1 MKDLNE
7 EELKIKFNNYMEQ
20 IKVPE
25 NLGGIIM
32 EDFEKMKNEEN
43 QENVQNVEQR
53 TNENAQNVNSEGNVK
68 KKKNHTVLKI
78 SLGSVAAVVLVGTGI
93 FVGTQLTGNKTV
105 IFDNHGAQSVNMAGE
120 NNAQS
125 YSTANL
131 SKYLGRW
138 YSSDASLNIKSIDND
153 EIKFD
158 IGLYRLAGMDDAV
171 GTLKNESIAEFKGKL
186 DGVHDTTGTIEFNEN
201 SIVVTFTSSDY
212 KLLPLNYKIEFQRED
227 PLHLIT
233 TENEISE
240 IENFINDLKNQA
252 FALTNYDNPEDL
264 LKHEQNMSNIDR
276 ILSYSINQSEYAI
289 PANAE
294 QNKVIWEKTNGDA
307 VISTRVVDIKDIVK
321 FLKEKTN
328 YDYSEAEVRDCFK
341 VNSDLDKYVIKI
353 SDTIFINY
361 SVKNVTKNGDKYNV
375 TLYNRDSVRNDDP
388 YVDVVLTKD
397 NGKYYFYSCNLNN
410 FNKIS
415 QEKTAQ
421 LENFI
426 NDPGNH
432 AFVYMNYNSSKDLVS
447 ETYDA
452 KKAQTIVQS
461 LIEGGYAKSI
471 TEQELKIVGNQE
483 KPTYT
488 ISLEDLDKFLQ
499 EKTNTGF
506 GQDALKKAF
515 KYEYNEKLGK
525 LVIQTAGALDKDNKI
540 VDVYKAGNYEYWLK
554 LSKGQ
559 EVVLFERT
567 NGEIFFKSCTG
578 YKNQ

>member
-1 MKDLNE
+1 MNYVYIT
-7 EELKIKFNNYMEQ
+7 EELRNAFTYKESEKGYLDMISDSCQSDVTIKDGGYKLGNKYYITVNNEDNKEIELVLLKNDNSYYFYSA
-20 IKVPE
+20 KV
-25 NLGGIIM
+25 
-32 EDFEKMKNEEN
+32 KNM
-43 QENVQNVEQR
+43 VQN
-53 TNENAQNVNSEGNVK
+53 TAK
-68 KKKNHTVLKI
+68 
-78 SLGSVAAVVLVGTGI
+78 
-93 FVGTQLTGNKTV
+93 
-105 IFDNHGAQSVNMAGE
+105 E
-120 NNAQS
+120 NNQQ
-125 YSTANL
+125 
-131 SKYLGRW
+131 
-138 YSSDASLNIKSIDND
+138 
-153 EIKFD
+153 
-158 IGLYRLAGMDDAV
+158 
-171 GTLKNESIAEFKGKL
+171 
-186 DGVHDTTGTIEFNEN
+186 N
-201 SIVVTFTSSDY
+201 SVS
-212 KLLPLNYKIEFQRED
+212 NA
-227 PLHLIT
+227 
-233 TENEISE
+233 EISE

-252 FALTNYDNPEDL
+252 FALTNYDNPQDL
-264 LKHEQNMSNIDR
+264 LKNEQNLHNISDV
-276 ILSYSINQSEYAI
+276 LSYSIKQSGYAI

-294 QNKVIWEKTNGDA
+294 QNKVIWNTTNGEA
-307 VISTRVVDIKDIVK
+307 LTSTMVVDIKDIVK

-328 YDYSEAEVRDCFK
+328 YDYSEAEVKNCFK
-341 VNSDLDKYVIKI
+341 VTPEIDKYVIQI
-353 SDTIFINY
+353 TDTIFKNY
-361 SVKNVTKNGDKYNV
+361 KIKNVTKNGDKYNV
-375 TLYNRDSVRNDDP
+375 KLYVPDSERVGETD
-388 YVDVVLTKD
+388 VDIVLTKD

-452 KKAQTIVQS
+452 KKAQTIIQS
-461 LIEGGYAKSI
+461 LIEGGYAKLI
-471 TEQELKIVGNQE
+471 TEQELKIVGSQE

-506 GQDALKKAF
+506 DQDALKKAF